1 MAGEIT
7 LQDRFVLEF
16 LGQLGR
22 KAENLGGLMD
32 SIGQEMEARVS
43 DRFETESDP
52 SGTPWMG
59 WADSTIESYPDDG
72 NGMILDRYGQAGML
86 GSLNYQADATS
97 VTYGFA
103 MPYAAYHEF
112 GTDRMPRRGLLTL
125 DPEAGTLSPG
135 DEASILETVQAYL
148 LTE

>member
-43 DRFETESDP
+43 NRFETRRDP
-52 SGTPWMG
+52 AGVEWMG

-72 NGMILDRYGQAGML
+72 NGTILDRYGDML
-86 GSLNYQADATS
+86 ASLNHQADATS

-135 DEASILETVQAYL
+135 DEASILETVEAYL

>member
-22 KAENLGGLMD
+22 KAENLGGMMD

-43 DRFETESDP
+43 NRFETRVDP
-52 SGTPWMG
+52 AGAKWLG
-59 WADSTIESYPDDG
+59 WADSTITSYPDDG
-72 NGMILDRYGQAGML
+72 NGTILDRYGDML
-86 GSLNYQADATS
+86 ASLSHEADATS
-97 VTYGFA
+97 VTYGFG

-112 GTDRMPRRGLLTL
+112 ATDRLPRRGLLTL
-125 DPEAGTLSPG
+125 DPEAGTLSSG
-135 DEASILETVQAYL
+135 DEASIPATVETYL
-148 LTE
+148 FPE